1 MRKILLAVVFMSIVT
16 GSSPAAAETFKVDTK
31 YSTVMFKI
39 KHTMGFA
46 AGAFTEM
53 EGAIELDEKNTA
65 LQGIT
70 GTIKT
75 ASVDTRHK
83 ERDEDLR
90 SDRFFD
96 AEKYPQITFATKKI
110 SADKLT
116 ADLTIKGVTKSVT
129 FDYSFYGTGKDQYG
143 NTKTGISLKGTI
155 NRKDFGIDFNMKT
168 EDGSDLLGD
177 EVELLAELHGLLQ

>member
-1 MRKILLAVVFMSIVT
+1 MLLLSTAVWP
-16 GSSPAAAETFKVDTK
+16 SPAAAETFQVDPK

-46 AGAFTEM
+46 AGSFTEM

-65 LQGIT
+65 LKAVT

-75 ASVDTRHK
+75 ASVDTHHQ

-96 AEKYPQITFATKKI
+96 AGKYPEITIVTKKI

-116 ADLTIKGVTKSVT
+116 ADLTIKGVTKSVA
-129 FDYSFYGTGKDQYG
+129 FDYSFYGTGKDQHG
-143 NTKTGISLKGTI
+143 NTKTGISLKGKI
-155 NRKDFGIDFNMKT
+155 SRKDFGIDFNMKT
-168 EDGSDLLGD
+168 EDGNDLLGD
-177 EVELLAELHGLLQ
+177 EVELLAELHGLLE